1 MKSSKSDFRHIGT
14 EKDAGA
20 LQDLLRRVME
30 IDADITQT
38 PVVEFKPNVNMQFNK
53 PTIELETNAIL

>member
-1 MKSSKSDFRHIGT
+1 MKSLKSNFRHIGT

-30 IDADITQT
+30 IDADITKT
-38 PVVEFKPNVNMQFNK
+38 PVVEFKPNVNMQLNK
-53 PTIELETNAIL
+53 PIIELETNAIL

>member
-1 MKSSKSDFRHIGT
+1 MKSPKNDFRHIGT

-30 IDADITQT
+30 IDADITKT
-38 PVVEFKPNVNMQFNK
+38 PIVEFKPNVKM
-53 PTIELETNAIL
+53 